1 MSDLVML
8 KPSYELYEEN
18 KVVDIIL
25 EWVAFPSPGD
35 LPDPGIESGSPELQA
50 DFLLSHEG
58 NPRYTYLSGF
68 VLCSLTSENL
78 VTLPSPI

>member
-1 MSDLVML
+1 ML

-25 EWVAFPSPGD
+25 EWVAFPSPGN

-58 NPRYTYLSGF
+58 NPRYVYLSGF
-68 VLCSLTSENL
+68 VLCSFTSENL
-78 VTLPSPI
+78 VTLPSPM